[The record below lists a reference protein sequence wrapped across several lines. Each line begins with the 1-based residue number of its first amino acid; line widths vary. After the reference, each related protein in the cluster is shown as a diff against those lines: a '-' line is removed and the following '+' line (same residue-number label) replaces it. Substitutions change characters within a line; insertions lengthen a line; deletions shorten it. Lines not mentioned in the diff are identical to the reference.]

1 VDIRRASVM
10 TTRDQRAI
18 CDFEVSVNDADHL
31 ASLMKSIGK
40 VRGVQ
45 SVERGKG

>member
-1 VDIRRASVM
+1 
-10 TTRDQRAI
+10 
-18 CDFEVSVNDADHL
+18 VNDAGHL

>member
-1 VDIRRASVM
+1 
-10 TTRDQRAI
+10 
-18 CDFEVSVNDADHL
+18 VNDADHL